1 LGLAW
6 TAGLVSFD
14 RPLAYSALNLHVMS
28 GLALGT
34 LVVMHGLIRGE
45 ARPALISLAGRRAAL
60 RGMGLLAMSFLFSLE
75 FDRVALARR
84 ATGPRHA
91 RSFSR
96 NACPVPTWTPDTVPA
111 LAVAAW

>member
-6 TAGLVSFD
+6 TAGLVSFY

-60 RGMGLLAMSFLFSLE
+60 RGMGLLAMSVLLRLQY
-75 FDRVALARR
+75 DRVGLARR
-84 ATGPRHA
+84 ATGSRHGA
-91 RSFSR
+91 SLSR
-96 NACPVPTWTPDTVPA
+96 NAFP
-111 LAVAAW
+111 